1 MGVWWHLRQWVYAR
15 PPVAAAGAV
24 VLLLIVGFGG
34 WESARQLSSD
44 EAAPTGSNVTH
55 RVTVAKTLRIKGKDG
70 HVVNHV
76 IVRTRTR
83 NGVTVKATP
92 AVIAKTV
99 RSIRTETQRAIRNR
113 TVTHV
118 INAVRTVTF
127 TQTRT
132 QTVQSQNRSG
142 IPPGHDRPI
151 VTVTVTVTVTQ
162 PVTVT
167 VTTSKGH

>member
-24 VLLLIVGFGG
+24 VLLLMVGFGG

-44 EAAPTGSNVTH
+44 EAAPTGSNVTY
-55 RVTVAKTLRIKGKDG
+55 RVTVAKTLRIKGG
-70 HVVNHV
+70 NRRVVNHV

-83 NGVTVKATP
+83 DGVTVKAKP

-99 RSIRTETQRAIRNR
+99 RSIRTETQRAVRNR

-132 QTVQSQNRSG
+132 QTVQSQNPNG
-142 IPPGHDRPI
+142 IPPGHDRP
-151 VTVTVTVTVTQ
+151 VVTVTVTVTQ

>member
-15 PPVAAAGAV
+15 PRVAAAGAV

-34 WESARQLSSD
+34 WESAHQFASD
-44 EAAPTGSNVTH
+44 EAAPTGSNVTY
-55 RVTVAKTLRIKGKDG
+55 RVTVAKTFRIKGKNG
-70 HVVNHV
+70 RVINHV

-83 NGVTVKATP
+83 DGVTVKARP
-92 AVIAKTV
+92 IVIAKTV
-99 RSIRTETQRAIRNR
+99 RSVQTQIQRVVRNR

-118 INAVRTVTF
+118 SNAVRTV

-132 QTVQSQNRSG
+132 QTVQSQDRTG
-142 IPPGHDRPI
+142 RPPGHDRP
-151 VTVTVTVTVTQ
+151 TVTVTVTR

>member
-1 MGVWWHLRQWVYAR
+1 MGAWWHLRQWVYAR

-24 VLLLIVGFGG
+24 ALLLIVGLGG
-34 WESARQLSSD
+34 WESARQFSSD
-44 EAAPTGSNVTH
+44 EAAPSGRSVTY
-55 RVTVAKTLRIKGKDG
+55 RVTVAKTLRIKAKNGR
-70 HVVNHV
+70 VVNHV

-83 NGVTVKATP
+83 DGGTVRAKP

-99 RSIRTETQRAIRNR
+99 RSVQTQTQRVVRNR

-118 INAVRTVTF
+118 INAVRTVT
-127 TQTRT
+127 QTRT
-132 QTVQSQNRSG
+132 QTVQGENHKG
-142 IPPGHDRPI
+142 VPPGHDRPI
-151 VTVTVTVTVTQ
+151 VTVTV